1 MLSKKMDILIS
12 VVRIL
17 LNNEV
22 MKINKIIKEVK
33 LIHTDIK
40 DQYIYNVIR
49 NNKDLFICVKNG
61 YYIIKDRGF
70 AIEYCKNNER
80 HTKNRIPING
90 LQVKNNSPILHI
102 YSEEKELNIEDHM
115 AFIKQIAIRA
125 ANLFKLDVQDIF
137 NEAILLAY
145 QYKDRYNYR
154 VGNPTTF
161 LNSQIAP
168 RLYNKIKREIL
179 PNYFKTI
186 RNDDGSKSKNRFL
199 VSEESLYKPIDEHN
213 ENYNGLL
220 IDCINPND
228 IYEGLNYGKEIETD
242 TSHLTELNDFKT
254 SILES
259 FKESGLNE
267 KEILCI
273 TKRFGIGDNENSRT
287 LEEIGNE
294 LNKTR
299 EGVRQIIKRGCKKL
313 EKNKKLLD
321 FNMYI

>member
-12 VVRIL
+12 VVRVL

-22 MKINKIIKEVK
+22 MKINKIIEEVK
-33 LIHTDIK
+33 LIHVDIK
-40 DQYIYNVIR
+40 DRYIYNIVR
-49 NNKDLFICVKNG
+49 NNKDLFVCIKNG
-61 YYIIKDRGF
+61 YYTIKDRFF

-80 HTKNRIPING
+80 HIKSRIPINR
-90 LQVKNNSPILHI
+90 LKVKNNSPILHI
-102 YSEEKELNIEDHM
+102 YSEEKELNIENHM

-145 QYKDRYNYR
+145 QYKDTYNYK

-161 LNSQIAP
+161 LNSQITP

-186 RNDDGSKSKNRFL
+186 KNDDGSKSKNRFL
-199 VSEESLYKPIDEHN
+199 VSEESLYKPINDN
-213 ENYNGLL
+213 DNYSEPL
-220 IDCINPND
+220 IDHINPND

-242 TSHLTELNDFKT
+242 TSYLTELNDFKI

-294 LNKTR
+294 LNKTK
-299 EGVRQIIKRGCKKL
+299 EGVRQIIKRGCRKL
-313 EKNKKLLD
+313 EKNKRLLD
-321 FNMYI
+321 FNRYI